1 MVSGAVF
8 EHGQK
13 VAEIADVLKAL
24 ADASRLEIV
33 QQLLNS
39 DGQEACVCDLTDAAG
54 LTQGTVSHHLKV
66 LVESG
71 LLTREQRGKWAYYSL
86 TAQSLLLAK
95 VLGLK
100 VNNSVKSKKNC

>member
-1 MVSGAVF
+1 MVSGAIF

-13 VAEIADVLKAL
+13 VSEIADVLKAL

-33 QQLLNS
+33 QQVLNS

-66 LVESG
+66 LVEAG
-71 LLTREQRGKWAYYSL
+71 LLAREQRGKWAYFTL
-86 TAQSLLLAK
+86 TPSASALAIS
-95 VLGLK
+95 LGLT
-100 VNNSVKSKKNC
+100 KSTLIQSKSQC